1 MPANPLILVA
11 VITELCVAP
20 AVIVSDVGLAVRLKS
35 AVEANGETDGAFCE
49 TCVDA
54 VAVDGVATSI
64 MEITTNK
71 TRIFPRV
78 RR

>member
-1 MPANPLILVA
+1 MDAGFA
-11 VITELCVAP
+11 E
-20 AVIVSDVGLAVRLKS
+20 RLKS
-35 AVEANGETDGAFCE
+35 PVAARGETEGAFCE
-49 TCVDA
+49 TCVDV

>member
-1 MPANPLILVA
+1 
-11 VITELCVAP
+11 
-20 AVIVSDVGLAVRLKS
+20 VSDDGLAVRLKS

-49 TCVDA
+49 TCVDV

-64 MEITTNK
+64 MEITTNR